1 MWPPRALCR
10 PQGHIEASRR
20 GLLWAEPLVALLLVK
35 MSRAALLV
43 SATPPL
49 GESNRF
55 VEAEVRAWAPE
66 RQHMPK
72 RAWTMLVS
80 ATPPLG
86 ESNRFVEAEVRAW
99 APERQHKPKRATS
112 SKREFTGKVFIS
124 TPRTPRNE
132 VAGFIVSRSS
142 RKVKSS
148 QVHPPHTHRSRLKIH
163 VTRGRAMVEPREK
176 MCSFYD
182 APNA

>member
-20 GLLWAEPLVALLLVK
+20 GLLWAEPLVALLLVN

-49 GESNRF
+49 GESNCWF

-72 RAWTMLVS
+72 RATSSPREFSLPSGFPWMVS
-80 ATPPLG
+80 EVIAARPPGACCYLPGKKTPGGAGTHTGHTGHTGARGQTDHTDEPH
-86 ESNRFVEAEVRAW
+86 NR
-99 APERQHKPKRATS
+99 PPKPKDTNPHENRTYPVGS
-112 SKREFTGKVFIS
+112 FVFCECNSHKVS
-124 TPRTPRNE
+124 
-132 VAGFIVSRSS
+132 
-142 RKVKSS
+142 
-148 QVHPPHTHRSRLKIH
+148 
-163 VTRGRAMVEPREK
+163 
-176 MCSFYD
+176 
-182 APNA
+182 